1 MCIECSKKP
10 VYELTNKR
18 KFCKKCFCN
27 YIEKKVFYTI
37 RKFKLIKQEEKVY
50 ILYSKDT
57 ASAVLYSI
65 LSKLAKQRR
74 QNIVKVTEKDM
85 KSLKRVVVSSN
96 LDEEAE
102 GIIRNLMY
110 NNIQSMSNLGPKERK
125 RVKPLY
131 FCSDKEIMLYAKL
144 KKLPIGRQKEN
155 KKDKIRDF
163 LDEMEKKH
171 PELKNA
177 IVNAFLEIMP
187 ALKR

>member
-18 KFCKKCFCN
+18 KFCKKCFCA
-27 YIEKKVFYTI
+27 YIEKKVFHTI
-37 RKFKLIKQEEKVY
+37 RKFRLIEQGGKIC
-50 ILYSKDT
+50 ILHSGEI
-57 ASAVLYSI
+57 ASAVLYYI
-65 LSKLAKQRR
+65 LRKFAGERR
-74 QNIVKVTEKDM
+74 QGIVKVTEKDM
-85 KSLKRVVVSSN
+85 KSLKRVVVSSS

-110 NNIQSMSNLGPKERK
+110 KNAKSLLNLGPIEGK

-131 FCSDKEIMLYAKL
+131 FCSDREIMLYARL
-144 KKLPIGRQKEN
+144 KKLIIGRQKEN

-163 LDEMEKKH
+163 LDKMEKKH

-187 ALKR
+187 AL